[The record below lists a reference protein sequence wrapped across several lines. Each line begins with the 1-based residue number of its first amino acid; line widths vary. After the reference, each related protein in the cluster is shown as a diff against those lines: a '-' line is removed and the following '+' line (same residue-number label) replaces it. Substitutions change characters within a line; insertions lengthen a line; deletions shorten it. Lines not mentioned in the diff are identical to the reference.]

1 MMYTTDDV
9 RITGKRALIPS
20 LVILEEFPITDRA
33 SQTIYLT
40 RQQVHNCLYGDDD
53 RLVVVVG
60 PCSVHDLDAALEYG
74 EKLLEQ
80 SNRFND
86 ELVIIMRTYFEKPRT
101 TIGWKGFIN
110 DPDLNN
116 SFNINKGLRLARQ
129 LLLELSDKGLPCGTE
144 FLDVIS
150 PQYIGDLVSWG
161 AIGARTTES
170 QIHRQLVSGLSSPIG
185 FKNATDGNINIAIDA
200 IHAAQSPHHF
210 LSVSKEGNTA
220 IFQTRGNEDT
230 HVILRGGK
238 GGPNYDAQ
246 TIIDSSTKLEQLK
259 LQPRL
264 MIDCSHG
271 NSSKDYRNQPK
282 VIQSICDHLTHEDT
296 ANKIFGVMIESHLLE
311 GNQSIHDKPLVYG
324 KSITDACVSWDITL
338 EMLEQL
344 AEGVKARRKS

>member
-1 MMYTTDDV
+1 MMYNTDDV
-9 RITGKRALIPS
+9 RISGKRALIPA
-20 LVILEEFPITDRA
+20 LVIIEELPITDKA
-33 SQTIYLT
+33 SQTIYLG
-40 RQQVHNCLYGDDD
+40 RQQVHNCLYGEDD

-60 PCSVHDLDAALEYG
+60 PCSIHDLDAALEYG
-74 EKLLEQ
+74 EKLLQASKRLNE
-80 SNRFND
+80 D
-86 ELVIIMRTYFEKPRT
+86 LVIIMRTYFEKPRT

-110 DPDLNN
+110 DPDLND

-129 LLLELSDKGLPCGTE
+129 LLLELSDQGLPCGTE

-170 QIHRQLVSGLSSPIG
+170 QIHRQLVSGLSSPVG

-220 IFQTRGNEDT
+220 IFQTGGNKDT

-238 GGPNYDAQ
+238 SGPNYDQ
-246 TIIDSSTKLEQLK
+246 KTIIESADKLHKLK

-271 NSSKDYRNQPK
+271 NSNKDYRNQPK
-282 VIQSICDHLTHEDT
+282 VIDSIQQHLSVSET
-296 ANKIFGVMIESHLLE
+296 ADKIFGVMIESHLLE

-324 KSITDACVSWDITL
+324 RSITDACVSWETTL
-338 EMLEQL
+338 EMLEKL
-344 AEGVKARRKS
+344 ADGVRARRKL

>member
-74 EKLLEQ
+74 EKLLKQ

-246 TIIDSSTKLEQLK
+246 TIINSSKKLEKLN

-282 VIQSICDHLTHEDT
+282 VIQSICDHLTHEET
-296 ANKIFGVMIESHLLE
+296 AHKIFGVMIESHLLE

-324 KSITDACVSWDITL
+324 KSITDACVSWDMTL

>member
-1 MMYTTDDV
+1 MYSTDDV
-9 RITGKRALIPS
+9 RISGKRALIPA
-20 LVILEEFPITDRA
+20 LVILEELPITDKA

-74 EKLLEQ
+74 EKLRKEAKRL
-80 SNRFND
+80 SKD
-86 ELVIIMRTYFEKPRT
+86 LVIIMRTYFEKPRT

-110 DPDLNN
+110 DPDLDN

-129 LLLELSDKGLPCGTE
+129 LLLELSDHGMPCGTE

-170 QIHRQLVSGLSSPIG
+170 QIHRQLVSGLSSPTG

-220 IFQTRGNEDT
+220 IFQTSGNKDT
-230 HVILRGGK
+230 HIILRGGK
-238 GGPNYDAQ
+238 SGPNYDKD
-246 TIIDSSTKLEQLK
+246 TIIQSASHLEKLK

-271 NSSKDYRNQPK
+271 NSNKDYRNQSK
-282 VIQSICDHLTHEDT
+282 VIDAIFDHLNSPET
-296 ANKIFGVMIESHLLE
+296 ADKVFGVMIESHLLS
-311 GNQSIHDKPLVYG
+311 GNQSINDKPLVYG
-324 KSITDACVSWDITL
+324 KSITDACVSWETTV
-338 EMLEQL
+338 EMLEKL
-344 AEGVKARRKS
+344 AEAVKNRRKL